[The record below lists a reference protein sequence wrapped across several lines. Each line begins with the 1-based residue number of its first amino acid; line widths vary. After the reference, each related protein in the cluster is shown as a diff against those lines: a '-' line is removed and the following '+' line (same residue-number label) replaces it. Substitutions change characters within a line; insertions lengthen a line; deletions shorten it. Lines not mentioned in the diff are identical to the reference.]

1 MSATV
6 WWLWSR
12 WVRMASVSR
21 VLSSQDGRKA
31 PEAGSLVWGDPA
43 LETAV
48 TVKAESWGGT
58 EGLAGTL

>member
-1 MSATV
+1 
-6 WWLWSR
+6 
-12 WVRMASVSR
+12 MASVSR